1 MKKQE
6 EKVGKISIKD
16 IQSKINKKLKNTS
29 YNAFTLENGENPTK
43 IRQWI
48 STGAVWL
55 DAIIAKGMMGGIP
68 VGRATE
74 LAGLESTGKSYL
86 AALICASAQKLGI
99 IPVYF
104 DSEWSIDPSFWTNLG
119 IKEDEIIFIPAHSV
133 EFVFETIK
141 DMIKDNPGTQFLFV
155 LDSLANTPT
164 KSSEDADEVNP
175 GATVSQK
182 ARIASEAMQQ
192 LTIPLGEG
200 QHTLLVLNQLKTRV
214 GTTETGAMIGR
225 YTPDEDKWFTPGG
238 KALHYAY
245 SLRIWLKRG
254 NAKKEF
260 ITNENGFRIGAEVKA
275 KLKKCRFG
283 TEGRECR
290 FKIVWGDD
298 QQVGVRNIESILEAI
313 QTSEKLK
320 SGTWSSIEGTD
331 FKWQKSGFEKKY
343 LEDEPFRKCINE
355 IFEEE
360 TIHKFKDKRGNAKD
374 FYDVPVVD
382 EDEKED
388 TL

>member
-6 EKVGKISIKD
+6 QKVGKLSVKD
-16 IQSKINKKLKNTS
+16 IQAKLNKKFKSSS
-29 YNAFTLENGENPTK
+29 YQAFVLENGENPTK
-43 IRQWI
+43 IKQWI
-48 STGAVWL
+48 STGSDWL
-55 DAIIAKGMMGGIP
+55 DAIIAKGMKAGIP
-68 VGRATE
+68 VGRVTE
-74 LAGLESTGKSYL
+74 LAGLESSGKSYL
-86 AALICASAQKLGI
+86 AALICANAQKMGI
-99 IPVYF
+99 VPVYF
-104 DSEWSIDPSFWTNLG
+104 DSEWSIDPTFWSNLG
-119 IKEDEIIFIPAHSV
+119 IQEDEILFIPAHSV

-141 DMIKDNPGTQFLFV
+141 NMINENPGVQFLFV

-175 GATVSQK
+175 AATVSQK

-192 LTIPLGEG
+192 LTIPLEEG
-200 QHTLLVLNQLKTRV
+200 QHTMLILNQLKTRV
-214 GTTETGAMIGR
+214 GTTESGAMIGK

-254 NAKKEF
+254 SAKKEF

-298 QQVGVRNIESILEAI
+298 TQLGVRNVESILEAI
-313 QTSEKLK
+313 QTSEKIK
-320 SGTWSSIEGTD
+320 SNGPWSGIEGTD
-331 FKWQKSGFEKKY
+331 FKFQIVTGKQS
-343 LEDEPFRKCINE
+343 
-355 IFEEE
+355 
-360 TIHKFKDKRGNAKD
+360 
-374 FYDVPVVD
+374 
-382 EDEKED
+382 
-388 TL
+388 